1 MSFFH
6 DTPDGKTDWLSCP
19 ITQNGAIRIVSHP
32 KYSNAQ
38 PSPAVA
44 VAVAVAVESVRS
56 LTAVGNHRFI
66 PDKISL
72 LAPEIVD
79 ADGLLS
85 SAQVTDTYLL
95 ALAADAE
102 ATMATFDTGLVTRA
116 VPSGANH
123 LLHIP

>member
-44 VAVAVAVESVRS
+44 VASVRS